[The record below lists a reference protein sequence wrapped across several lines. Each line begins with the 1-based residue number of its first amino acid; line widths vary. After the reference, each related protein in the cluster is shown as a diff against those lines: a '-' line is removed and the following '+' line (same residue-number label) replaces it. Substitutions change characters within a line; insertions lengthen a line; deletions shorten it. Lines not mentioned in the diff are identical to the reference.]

1 MASPQVW
8 FITGAASGFGRSM
21 TELVLARGD
30 IAVATAR
37 RPERL
42 SDLASKYSTDHLL
55 IVDLDVTKQD
65 QIKLAFAQAKTSFGR
80 IDVVYNN
87 AAQSVIGEVECVPD
101 DLARSIFEVN
111 FWAVANISRE
121 AVRFF
126 REENPS
132 GLGGTLLQM
141 SSVLGMVGIPCQA
154 HLSACKFAI
163 EGFSECLNAELEPE
177 WNIRVLI
184 IEPGWFR
191 TKIILETPRVPS
203 HPAYQSPSSH
213 AMQTRRE
220 IDTVYDSEEIQ
231 DVDKASIAIYNFLR
245 SGCAALRLPL
255 GKDSIHETEQKIARL
270 TDTVKDCRKW
280 SEDLAFDKV

>member
-1 MASPQVW
+1 MALPKVW

-30 IAVATAR
+30 VAVATAR

-42 SDLASKYSTDHLL
+42 PDPAPKYSTDHLP

-65 QIKLAFAQAKTSFGR
+65 QIKSAFAQAKISFGR
-80 IDVVYNN
+80 VDVVYNN
-87 AAQSVIGEVECVPD
+87 AAQSIIGEVECVPD
-101 DLARSIFEVN
+101 DLARSLFEVN
-111 FWAVANISRE
+111 FWAIGKS
-121 AVRFF
+121 F
-126 REENPS
+126 

-141 SSVLGMVGIPCQA
+141 SSVLGMKGIPCQA
-154 HLSACKFAI
+154 HYSAC
-163 EGFSECLNAELEPE
+163 AELEPE
-177 WNIRVLI
+177 WNIKVVIL
-184 IEPGWFR
+184 EPGWFR

-220 IDTVYDSEEIQ
+220 IDTVHDSEEIQ
-231 DVDKASIAIYNFLR
+231 DVDKASIVIYNFLR

-255 GKDSIHETEQKIARL
+255 GKDCIHEIEQKIARL
-270 TDTVKDCRKW
+270 TDTVVGG
-280 SEDLAFDKV
+280 SSL